1 MNGEP
6 LNLDECRATWR
17 EEAHRRA
24 VEESKQTGLEN
35 VELEIFIRNREA
47 DLYAELEKL
56 GQENL

>member
-1 MNGEP
+1 MVDSNM
-6 LNLDECRATWR
+6 DECRATWH